1 MDTHVRER
9 DGLAR
14 SRRET
19 LRLGLSTLVVGP
31 PAVGLA
37 YAAMPGPP
45 LSPQERIEHAMR
57 QIQDA
62 LADLYPG
69 ARQHPRLALPS
80 REALASPVFEDG
92 TFEAG
97 DMAMVMVTANT
108 FSARYDAGLKSRT
121 DLTSFGNALRS
132 GEKRP

>member
-1 MDTHVRER
+1 MDTHDRER
-9 DGLAR
+9 DGFAL

-19 LRLGLSTLVVGP
+19 FRLGITTLVVGT
-31 PAVGLA
+31 PAVGFA
-37 YAAMPGPP
+37 YAAMPAPP
-45 LSPQERIEHAMR
+45 LSPQDRIEHAIR
-57 QIQDA
+57 EIQEA
-62 LADLYPG
+62 LADIYPG

-97 DMAMVMVTANT
+97 EMAMVMVTANT
-108 FSARYDAGLKSRT
+108 FSARYDAGLKSRI
-121 DLTSFGNALRS
+121 DLMSFGSARQC

>member
-1 MDTHVRER
+1 MDTHDR
-9 DGLAR
+9 DRNGFAR

-19 LRLGLSTLVVGP
+19 LRLGLTTLVVGG
-31 PAVGLA
+31 PAVGIA
-37 YAAMPGPP
+37 YAAMPGPL
-45 LSPQERIEHAMR
+45 LSPQERIEQAMR
-57 QIQDA
+57 QIQEA
-62 LADLYPG
+62 LTDLYPG

-80 REALASPVFEDG
+80 REALASPVFDDG

-121 DLTSFGNALRS
+121 DLMSFGNAGRF